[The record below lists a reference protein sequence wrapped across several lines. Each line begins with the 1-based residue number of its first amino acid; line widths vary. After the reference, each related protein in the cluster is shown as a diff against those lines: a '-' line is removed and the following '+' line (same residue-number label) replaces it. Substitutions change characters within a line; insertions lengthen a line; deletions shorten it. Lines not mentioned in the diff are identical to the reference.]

1 MTLTYEVLIYTGD
14 EIFGRMLE
22 LEFSFS
28 GLRSRCVRTWE
39 KDLFGKVVL
48 LDLDD
53 GVPPP
58 AGSYESMIGY
68 TRNSAIHAV
77 DPGRKCSLILHRP
90 FALSLLRREVV
101 LLLGAERELAGS
113 SPVSKEPSSTTPAPH
128 LYLHPEK
135 QMLCYGECQTSL
147 SPKEFILLEYLLAR
161 GGSVVSKAQLEGL
174 LGAGESNKTEVYIC
188 FLRKKL
194 EELGAPQRIKTVR
207 GKGYRILS

>member
-1 MTLTYEVLIYTGD
+1 MTYDVLIYTGD
-14 EIFGRMLE
+14 EVFGRMLE

-28 GLRSRCVRTWE
+28 GLRSRRVRTWE
-39 KDLFGKVVL
+39 KELFGKVVL

-90 FALSLLRREVV
+90 FELSLLRREVV
-101 LLLGAERELAGS
+101 LLLGTEREPAGGNA
-113 SPVSKEPSSTTPAPH
+113 VSKEPVSIPVPH

-135 QMLCYGECQTSL
+135 QMLCYGERQASL
-147 SPKEFILLEYLLAR
+147 SPKEFILIEYLLAR
-161 GGSVVSKAQLEGL
+161 GGSVVSKAQLESL

-188 FLRKKL
+188 FLRRKL